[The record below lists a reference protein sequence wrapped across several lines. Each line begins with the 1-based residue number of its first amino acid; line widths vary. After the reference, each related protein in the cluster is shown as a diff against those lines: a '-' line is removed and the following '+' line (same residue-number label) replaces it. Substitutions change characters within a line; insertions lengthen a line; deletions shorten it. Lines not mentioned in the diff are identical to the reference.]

1 MSGTIILNLYEQK
14 VQTDEIIRI
23 DCTKTFMHPG
33 GDTITSIT
41 IQPEAAGSTFTV
53 TNDKF
58 LDFAYSTTGSKTITV
73 TLNHSSGSITKTDTI
88 TVVSESEEKLFSKDS
103 DLIAHEPQILEYLPG
118 YRSDY
123 KYKHRL
129 AQDRILAKLDEMGI
143 HDNEG
148 NKLTIADVTDVEEFR
163 QLSKFMVLRMIFES
177 LSNQVGDIFFEKSK
191 RYSDFERD
199 ALNRVKI
206 RMDLDNDGTA
216 DDKVR
221 NLTRG
226 LFRV

>member
-1 MSGTIILNLYEQK
+1 MSGTIILNLYESKLQP
-14 VQTDEIIRI
+14 DEVFRI
-23 DCTKTFMHPG
+23 DCSKTFMHPG
-33 GDTITSIT
+33 GETLTSIT
-41 IQPEAAGSTFTV
+41 IQPEDAGTTFTV
-53 TNDKF
+53 TTDKF
-58 LDFAYSTTGSKTITV
+58 LDYAYSTTGTKTITV
-73 TLNHSSGSITKTDTI
+73 TLNHSGGSITKTGTV
-88 TVVSESEEKLFSKDS
+88 TVVSAADEKLFSKDS
-103 DLIAHEPQILEYLPG
+103 DLISHEPDIIDYLPG
-118 YRSDY
+118 HKSDY
-123 KYKHRL
+123 RYKHRL

-143 HDNEG
+143 HDDEG
-148 NKLTIADVTDVEEFR
+148 DKLTIADVTDVEEFR

-177 LSNQVGDIFFEKSK
+177 LSNQVGDIFFEKSR